1 MPLLQN
7 SGEYQHVLEKKM
19 EIKGISFALSLSL
32 FADTADP
39 ALLLGLECTLYN
51 RCY

>member
-7 SGEYQHVLEKKM
+7 GGEYQHVLEKKM
-19 EIKGISFALSLSL
+19 ERKDISFAHSLSL

-51 RCY
+51 RCS